1 MHFLRTTG
9 AGGRYGLDVDAMLAD
24 ITPQQFNEWLALY
37 RLEPWGDDWV
47 QAAKI
52 IAEIANSAGANP
64 PVNWTDLVPT
74 AENGKKA
81 SGEVEDSNLQNVWKA
96 RLGVK

>member
-24 ITPQQFNEWLALY
+24 TDPEQFDEWVALY

-47 QAAKI
+47 QAARI
-52 IAEIANSAGANP
+52 IAAVMNAGGADP
-64 PVNWTDLVPT
+64 QIDPADLVPT
-74 AENGKKA
+74 SENTKRTD
-81 SGEVEDSNLQNVWKA
+81 EVDDGSLVNVWKA
-96 RLGVK
+96 RLGC